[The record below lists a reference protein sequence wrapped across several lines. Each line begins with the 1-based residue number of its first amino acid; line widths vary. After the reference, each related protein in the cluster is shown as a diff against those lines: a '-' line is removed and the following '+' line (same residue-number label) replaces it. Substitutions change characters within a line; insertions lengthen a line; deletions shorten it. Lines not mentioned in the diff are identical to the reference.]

1 MKKISLD
8 LENEVVQLLHQGYS
22 CRQITKRKNLCSAT
36 VSRIKRRRNVSVPF
50 LKGGRPRKL
59 SDRDARKMYRLM
71 HNKLTG
77 TPILA
82 SKAINKCVSESTARG
97 ALQRIGLQARIKLK
111 KPALFDKN
119 IECLLKSCRKRKN
132 WSVNNW
138 NSVIWSEN
146 K

>member
-22 CRQITKRKNLCSAT
+22 CRQIAKRKNLCSAT
-36 VSRIKRRRNVSVPF
+36 VSNIKKRRNVSVPN

-71 HNKLTG
+71 HNKRTG

-82 SKAINKCVSESTARG
+82 SKAINKCVSESTARR

-111 KPALFDKN
+111 KPALSDKN
-119 IECLLKSCRKRKN
+119 IERRLKFCRKHKN
-132 WSVNNW
+132 WTVDD
-138 NSVIWSEN
+138 
-146 K
+146 